1 MDLGHC
7 LVSNRC
13 RRGNICETLMFV
25 QSAADEGSTQKSF
38 KREAGE
44 PMDDKEDEETVPAVE
59 VRNAIPSYNNN
70 NNNGRNGSFF
80 TWLTT
85 S

>member
-13 RRGNICETLMFV
+13 RRGSVCETLMFV
-25 QSAADEGSTQKSF
+25 QSAADGGSTQKSF

-44 PMDDKEDEETVPAVE
+44 PMDDKEDEENVPAIE
-59 VRNAIPSYNNN
+59 VRNACRQRYN
-70 NNNGRNGSFF
+70 SSC
-80 TWLTT
+80 TLAKLA
-85 S
+85 SVESIYI